1 MRESYET
8 IEREGF
14 VGKIFQD
21 DCDFETPRDWENLG
35 KMICWTKRYNLGD
48 VKLLENYSES
58 KECKLSNLTEY
69 CNGWDEIEEVLKK
82 EFGAVVI
89 LPLFLY
95 DHSGLS
101 MRTYSHGQHAGW
113 DGGYVG
119 FIYATKA
126 DILKEYSVKR
136 ITKALKEKV
145 EKSLEGEVKIYS
157 QYLEGDVYS
166 FTVEEL
172 DCDGEGEVVESCGG
186 FYGMESAKEEMNSQI
201 DWLVKNRKENLKH
214 TEALVLG

>member
-8 IEREGF
+8 IERSGF

-21 DCDFETPRDWENLG
+21 ECGESPREWYHLG
-35 KMICWTKRYNLGD
+35 KMICWHNRYTLGD
-48 VKLLENYSES
+48 VKLLDNYSYS

-69 CNGWDEIEEVLKK
+69 CNGWDEVEEVLKK
-82 EFGAVVI
+82 EFGAVII

-95 DHSGLS
+95 DHSGIS
-101 MRTYSHGQHAGW
+101 MRTYSHGVHAGW

-126 DILKEYSVKR
+126 DILKSWMKKKL
-136 ITKALKEKV
+136 TKSLLEKA
-145 EKSLEGEVKIYS
+145 KKCLEGEVEKYS
-157 QYLEGDVYS
+157 QYLEGDVY
-166 FTVEEL
+166 FFNIA
-172 DCDGEGEVVESCGG
+172 DADGEIVDSCGG
-186 FYGMESAKEEMNSQI
+186 FYGMEAVKQEVNSQI
-201 DWLVKNRKENLKH
+201 DYYIKERQANLKN

>member
-1 MRESYET
+1 MREAYET

-14 VGKIFQD
+14 TGKIFQD
-21 DCDFETPRDWENLG
+21 DCDFDTPRDWDNLG
-35 KMICWTKRYNLGD
+35 KMICWHNRYNLGD

-58 KECKLSNLTEY
+58 KECKLKNLTEY
-69 CNGWDEIEEVLKK
+69 CNGWEEVEEVLRK

-95 DHSGLS
+95 DHSGIS
-101 MRTYSHGQHAGW
+101 MRTFSHGQHAGW

-136 ITKALKEKV
+136 ITKAIKTKV
-145 EKSLEGEVKIYS
+145 EKILTSEVETYS
-157 QYLEGDVYS
+157 QYLEGDVY
-166 FTVEEL
+166 FYNVEDEN
-172 DCDGEGEVVESCGG
+172 GEVVESCGG
-186 FYGMESAKEEMNSQI
+186 FYGMKYAIEEVNSQI
-201 DWLVKNRKENLKH
+201 DYLVKERQANLKN

>member
-14 VGKIFQD
+14 VGNIYQD
-21 DCDFETPRDWENLG
+21 ELGDTPRDWDNLG
-35 KMICWTKRYNLGD
+35 KMICWHSRYTLGD

-58 KECKLSNLTEY
+58 KECRLKNLTDN
-69 CNGWDEIEEVLKK
+69 CNGWDEVEEVLKK

-95 DHSGLS
+95 DHSGIS
-101 MRTYSHGQHAGW
+101 MRTYSHGVHASW

-126 DILKEYSVKR
+126 DILKNWNKKR
-136 ITKALKEKV
+136 LS
-145 EKSLEGEVKIYS
+145 KSLLAKAEKNLISEVETYS
-157 QYLEGDVYS
+157 QYLEGDVY
-166 FTVEEL
+166 FFNIA
-172 DCDGEGEVVESCGG
+172 DADGEIIESCGG
-186 FYGMESAKEEMNSQI
+186 FYGMEAVKEEVNSQI
-201 DWLVKNRKENLKH
+201 DYLVKERQANLKN

>member
-8 IEREGF
+8 IEKEGF
-14 VGKIFQD
+14 VGNIYQD
-21 DCDFETPRDWENLG
+21 EGGFDTPRDWDNLG
-35 KMICWTKRYNLGD
+35 KMICWHSRYTLGD

-58 KECKLSNLTEY
+58 KECRLSNLTEN
-69 CNGWDEIEEVLKK
+69 CNGWDEVEEVLTK

-95 DHSGLS
+95 DHSGIS

-126 DILKEYSVKR
+126 DILKEFNVKR
-136 ITKALKEKV
+136 ITKAIKTKV
-145 EKSLEGEVKIYS
+145 EKILTSEVETYS
-157 QYLEGDVYS
+157 QYLEGDVY
-166 FTVEEL
+166 FFNIA
-172 DCDGEGEVVESCGG
+172 DADGEIVESCGG
-186 FYGMESAKEEMNSQI
+186 FYGMEAVKEEVNSQI
-201 DWLVKNRKENLKH
+201 DYLVKERQANLKN
-214 TEALVLG
+214 TEALVLE

>member
-14 VGKIFQD
+14 VGNIYQD
-21 DCDFETPRDWENLG
+21 EGGFDTPRDWDNLG
-35 KMICWTKRYNLGD
+35 KMICWHNRYNLGD
-48 VKLLENYSES
+48 EKLLENYSES
-58 KECKLSNLTEY
+58 KECRLKNLTDY

-95 DHSGLS
+95 DHSGIS

-136 ITKALKEKV
+136 ITKAIKEKV
-145 EKSLEGEVKIYS
+145 EKILTSEVETYS
-157 QYLEGDVYS
+157 QYLEGDVY
-166 FTVEEL
+166 FFNIA
-172 DCDGEGEVVESCGG
+172 DADGEIVESCGG
-186 FYGMESAKEEMNSQI
+186 FYGMESAKDEVNSQI
-201 DWLVKNRKENLKH
+201 DWLVKDRQQNLKN

>member
-21 DCDFETPRDWENLG
+21 DCDFETPRDWDNLG
-35 KMICWTKRYNLGD
+35 KMICWTKRYSLGD

-58 KECKLSNLTEY
+58 KECKLQNLTDY

-95 DHSGLS
+95 DHSGIS
-101 MRTYSHGQHAGW
+101 MRTFSHGQHAGW

-136 ITKALKEKV
+136 ITKAIKTKV
-145 EKSLEGEVKIYS
+145 EKILTSEVETYS
-157 QYLEGDVYS
+157 QYLEGDVYC
-166 FTVEEL
+166 FTVE
-172 DCDGEGEVVESCGG
+172 DADGETVESCGG
-186 FYGMESAKEEMNSQI
+186 FYGMESAKDEVNSQI
-201 DWLVKNRKENLKH
+201 DWLVKDRQQNLKN

>member
-8 IEREGF
+8 IEKDGF
-14 VGKIFQD
+14 VGNIYQD
-21 DCDFETPRDWENLG
+21 EGGYDTPRDWYHLG
-35 KMICWTKRYNLGD
+35 KMICWHNRYTLGD
-48 VKLLENYSES
+48 VKLLDNYSYS
-58 KECKLSNLTEY
+58 KECNVSNLTNE
-69 CNGWDEIEEVLKK
+69 CNGWDEVEEVLKK

-119 FIYATKA
+119 FIYATKE

-136 ITKALKEKV
+136 ISKAILEKV
-145 EKSLEGEVKIYS
+145 EKILISEVKTYS
-157 QYLEGDVYS
+157 QYLEGDVYC
-166 FTVEEL
+166 FHIE
-172 DCDGEGEVVESCGG
+172 DADGETIDSCGG
-186 FYGMESAKEEMNSQI
+186 YYGLDECIKEVKSQI
-201 DWLVKNRKENLKH
+201 DFYKKDREKSLQETRQLVF
-214 TEALVLG
+214 G

>member
-1 MRESYET
+1 MGESYET

-14 VGKIFQD
+14 VGNIYQD
-21 DCDFETPRDWENLG
+21 EGGFDTPRDWDNLG
-35 KMICWTKRYNLGD
+35 KMICWHNRYTLGD
-48 VKLLENYSES
+48 EKLLENYSEL
-58 KECKLSNLTEY
+58 KECRLKNLTEN
-69 CNGWDEIEEVLKK
+69 CNGWDEVEEVLTK

-95 DHSGLS
+95 DHSGIS
-101 MRTYSHGQHAGW
+101 IRTYSHGQHAGW

-136 ITKALKEKV
+136 ITKAIKTKV
-145 EKSLEGEVKIYS
+145 EKILTSEVETYS

-166 FTVEEL
+166 FVIEDEE
-172 DCDGEGEVVESCGG
+172 GNHVNSCGG
-186 FYGMESAKEEMNSQI
+186 FYGMDAVKEEVNSQI
-201 DWLVKNRKENLKH
+201 DYAIKEKAENLKE
-214 TEALVLG
+214 TRQLIFG

>member
-1 MRESYET
+1 MSRNAYET
-8 IEREGF
+8 IEKEGF
-14 VGKIFQD
+14 VGNIYQD
-21 DCDFETPRDWENLG
+21 EGGFDTPRDWDNLG
-35 KMICWTKRYNLGD
+35 KMICWHSRYTLGD

-58 KECKLSNLTEY
+58 KECKLKNLTEY
-69 CNGWDEIEEVLKK
+69 CNGWDEVEEVLTK

-95 DHSGLS
+95 DHSGIS

-126 DILKEYSVKR
+126 DILKEFNVKR
-136 ITKALKEKV
+136 ITKAIKTKV
-145 EKSLEGEVKIYS
+145 EKILTSEVETYS

-166 FTVEEL
+166 YNIE
-172 DCDGEGEVVESCGG
+172 DADGEVVDSCGG
-186 FYGMESAKEEMNSQI
+186 FYGIESVKEEVNSQI
-201 DWLVKNRKENLKH
+201 DYAIKERAENLKE
-214 TEALVLG
+214 TRKLVFG

>member
-21 DCDFETPRDWENLG
+21 DCDFETPRDWDNLG

-58 KECKLSNLTEY
+58 KECKLQNLTDY

-95 DHSGLS
+95 DHSGIS
-101 MRTYSHGQHAGW
+101 MRTFSHGQHAGW

-136 ITKALKEKV
+136 ITKAIKTKV
-145 EKSLEGEVKIYS
+145 EKILTSEVETYS
-157 QYLEGDVYS
+157 QYLEGDVYC
-166 FTVEEL
+166 FTVE
-172 DCDGEGEVVESCGG
+172 DADGETVESCGG
-186 FYGMESAKEEMNSQI
+186 FYGMESAKDEVNSQI
-201 DWLVKNRKENLKH
+201 DWLVKDRQQNLKN

>member
-1 MRESYET
+1 MNNVYET
-8 IEREGF
+8 VEREGF
-14 VGKIFQD
+14 TGKIFQD
-21 DCDFETPRDWENLG
+21 ECGESPREWDNIG
-35 KMICWTKRYNLGD
+35 KMICWHNRYTLGD
-48 VKLLENYSES
+48 ENLLDLWSEL
-58 KECKLSNLTEY
+58 KECSLKKLTDY

-95 DHSGLS
+95 DHSGIS

-136 ITKALKEKV
+136 ITKAIKEKV
-145 EKSLEGEVKIYS
+145 EKILTSEVETYS
-157 QYLEGDVYS
+157 QYLEGDVY
-166 FTVEEL
+166 FFNIA
-172 DCDGEGEVVESCGG
+172 DADGEIVESCGG
-186 FYGMESAKEEMNSQI
+186 FYGMESAKDEVNSQI
-201 DWLVKNRKENLKH
+201 DYAIKEKAENLKE
-214 TEALVLG
+214 TRQLVFG

>member
-1 MRESYET
+1 MRDAYET
-8 IEREGF
+8 IEKEGF
-14 VGKIFQD
+14 VGKIYQD
-21 DCDFETPRDWENLG
+21 DCDCDTPRDWDNLG
-35 KMICWTKRYNLGD
+35 KMICWHSRYTLGD
-48 VKLLENYSES
+48 IKLLENYSYS
-58 KECKLSNLTEY
+58 KDCKLKDLTEN
-69 CNGWDEIEEVLKK
+69 CNGWDEVEEVLKK

-136 ITKALKEKV
+136 ITKAIKTKV
-145 EKSLEGEVKIYS
+145 ENILVQEVKTYS

-172 DCDGEGEVVESCGG
+172 DVDGEGEVLESRGG
-186 FYGMESAKEEMNSQI
+186 FCGMESAKEEVNSQI
-201 DWLVKNRKENLKH
+201 DYLVKERKENLKN
-214 TEALVLG
+214 TEALVFG